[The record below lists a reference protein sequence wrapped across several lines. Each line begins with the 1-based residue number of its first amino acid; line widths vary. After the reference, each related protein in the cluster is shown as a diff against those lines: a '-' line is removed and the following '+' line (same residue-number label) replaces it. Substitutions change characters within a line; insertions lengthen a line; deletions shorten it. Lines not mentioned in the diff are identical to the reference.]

1 MRRIRIAVNDAI
13 AIAGTVLL
21 TIGSALIYL
30 PLGFVVP
37 GALLLLYA
45 VAASRGEEPAA

>member
-1 MRRIRIAVNDAI
+1 MNRLKITAIDAI
-13 AIAGTVLL
+13 ALVGLVLL
-21 TIGSALIYL
+21 TIGAGLVWS

-45 VAASRGEEPAA
+45 IAASRGET

>member
-1 MRRIRIAVNDAI
+1 MDKIRISAVDAI
-13 AIAGTVLL
+13 AIAGVVLL
-21 TIGSALIYL
+21 TIGAALVYL

-45 VAASRGEEPAA
+45 IAASRGEAPPA